1 MWNRAILK
9 SNARVAL
16 TGRYWTA
23 YAACVIAGL
32 LSGLF
37 SFLQQPFTAR
47 YTTSTAN
54 VVMQTLEQPQPGWN
68 GTGFLAALF
77 WIFVGLPLM
86 VGLSRFFVQNRFG
99 VTDIRAVFS
108 GFRRCYGNTV
118 GAMFVTKLFII
129 LWTFLLIVPGIVK
142 SLEYCMVPF
151 ILSDNPSMPGS
162 RARQISSMMTAGE
175 KGSIFVLGLSFIGW
189 FALVSVPC
197 SFFLNYLWPVS
208 FFLSTVVIEFVVPYW
223 KASFAELYVFQRDR
237 IIQSGMVRPEEF
249 GLVTPS
255 V

>member
-9 SNARVAL
+9 SNARAAL
-16 TGRYWTA
+16 TGRYGTA

-47 YTTSTAN
+47 SARTAK
-54 VVMQTLEQPQPGWN
+54 VMMQAVEQQPGWN

-77 WIFVGLPLM
+77 GIFVGLPLA

-118 GAMFVTKLFII
+118 GAMFVTKLLII